1 MRISTNQ
8 YYQIGLYSILDQQAG
23 LIDSQSRVSTGLR
36 VNKPSDDPIATVTI
50 VNLEQEIARTERYTK
65 NIETAMGSLAIEDA
79 TLQKITETLQRTREL
94 ILSGGNA
101 TYGDDERESLAVEM
115 DGLLDQVLGFANSRN
130 TNGDYMFAGNRV
142 NITPFTQNVSGS
154 YNYNGDQGVREVQ
167 ISSSTRI
174 KANDSGYSVFQ
185 NIRNGNGDF
194 QTQANVTNTGS
205 GIINAG
211 TVTDQTSYVRD
222 TFQIDFVDIGGG
234 VVGYDV
240 TDSGGAVI
248 ATNVPY
254 VDGDDISFNG
264 LSVSIDGSPDIGD
277 NFSINPSIRQD
288 LFTTIQESIATLRIN
303 VSTPADAAYLNNQ
316 LQNSLINL
324 DQAMQNIGFIQA
336 QVGTRLNIAESQKFI
351 NEDFNLTS
359 KTTLSTIRDLDMAEA
374 ISDLNFRSISLEAA
388 QASFARVQNLS
399 LFNFLR

>member
-1 MRISTNQ
+1 
-8 YYQIGLYSILDQQAG
+8 
-23 LIDSQSRVSTGLR
+23 
-36 VNKPSDDPIATVTI
+36 
-50 VNLEQEIARTERYTK
+50 
-65 NIETAMGSLAIEDA
+65 
-79 TLQKITETLQRTREL
+79 
-94 ILSGGNA
+94 
-101 TYGDDERESLAVEM
+101 
-115 DGLLDQVLGFANSRN
+115 
-130 TNGDYMFAGNRV
+130 
-142 NITPFTQNVSGS
+142 
-154 YNYNGDQGVREVQ
+154 
-167 ISSSTRI
+167 
-174 KANDSGYSVFQ
+174 
-185 NIRNGNGDF
+185 
-194 QTQANVTNTGS
+194 GS

-222 TFQIDFVDIGGG
+222 TYQIDFVDIGGG

-248 ATNVPY
+248 ASNVPY

-277 NFSINPSIRQD
+277 NFSINPSVRQD

-303 VSTPADAAYLNNQ
+303 VSTPEDSAYLNNQ

-324 DQAMQNIGFIQA
+324 DQAMRNIGFIQA

-374 ISDLNFRSISLEAA
+374 ISDLNLRSISLEAA